1 MKSGLNGIIMGLGGG
16 CVAGAKIKQLNGLPD
31 KLYCICN
38 FCLKKVKQILAKDL
52 LDDVSSILFNRDILE
67 S

>member
-1 MKSGLNGIIMGLGGG
+1 MGGG
-16 CVAGAKIKQLNGLPD
+16 GKNLLEQFYGLPD

-38 FCLKKVKQILAKDL
+38 FCLKKVKQIPAKDL
-52 LDDVSSILFNRDILE
+52 LADVSSILLKT